1 MCDPSL
7 KKSHFILFI
16 NQRLVDCPSLK
27 KACEYVYSLYL
38 PKHTHPFVYL
48 SLELLP
54 QTIDVNVH
62 PTKREVCGSLLAQ
75 RIQRLRLALYGLLWR

>member
-1 MCDPSL
+1 MLLLLTPVVCASSL

-48 SLELLP
+48 SLELP
-54 QTIDVNVH
+54 PHTIDVNVH
-62 PTKREVCGSLLAQ
+62 PTKREVLPVCLT
-75 RIQRLRLALYGLLWR
+75 